1 MRLAVVSD
9 IHANL
14 VAFEAVLSDMPSVDG
29 YLCAGDVVG
38 YGPWPAECVDRVREL
53 GSPTVMGNH
62 DRAVATETGF
72 GFNSMADAG
81 VRYASEQLSPE
92 QIEWLRSLPDER
104 REHDGRVKVVH
115 GHPDDPDRY
124 TYPGLFKPALLDQED
139 VLIMGHTHVQAHEVF
154 EEGIVMNP
162 GSVGQPRDEDPRA
175 AYSILDLDS
184 MTVDER
190 RVEYDIDAV
199 VDAVDEADLP
209 AKIGK
214 RLRKGR

>member
-1 MRLAVVSD
+1 MRIAVFSD
-9 IHANL
+9 VHANL
-14 VAFEAVLSDMPSVDG
+14 VAFEAVLDDMPPVDA

-53 GSPTVMGNH
+53 GAPTVMGNH

-72 GFNSMADAG
+72 SFNGMANAG
-81 VRYASEQLSPE
+81 IRYAGDHCSAA

-104 REHDGRVKVVH
+104 HEHDGRVKIVH
-115 GHPDDPDRY
+115 GHPDDPNRY
-124 TYPGLFKPALLDQED
+124 TYPGLFKSAMLEDED
-139 VLIMGHTHVQAHEVF
+139 VLIMGHTHVQAYEVF
-154 EEGIVMNP
+154 DEGIVMNP

-184 MTVDER
+184 TTVDER
-190 RVEYDIDAV
+190 RVEYDIERVVTAV
-199 VDAVDEADLP
+199 GETDLP

>member
-14 VAFEAVLSDMPSVDG
+14 VAFEAVLSDMPPVDG

-53 GSPTVMGNH
+53 GAPTVMGNH

-81 VRYASEQLSPE
+81 VRYASEHCSAG
-92 QIEWLRSLPDER
+92 QIEWLRSLPDDR
-104 REHDGRVKVVH
+104 VEHDGRVKVVH

-154 EEGIVMNP
+154 DEGIVMNP

-175 AYSILDLDS
+175 AYSILDLDA

-199 VDAVDEADLP
+199 VEAVDEADLP